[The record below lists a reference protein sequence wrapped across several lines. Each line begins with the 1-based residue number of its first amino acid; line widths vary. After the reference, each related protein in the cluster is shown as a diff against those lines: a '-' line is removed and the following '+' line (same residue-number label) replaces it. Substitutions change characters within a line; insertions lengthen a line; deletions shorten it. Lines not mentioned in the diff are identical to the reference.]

1 MLTCVNIHIYTPSII
16 KNITMARPKFK
27 DFFVTEI
34 KEGFGLIVKVNP
46 KLTPETLANA
56 LFLDRPMPPEPRRK
70 GKR

>member
-1 MLTCVNIHIYTPSII
+1 
-16 KNITMARPKFK
+16 MARPRFK

-46 KLTPETLANA
+46 KLTAEDLAQA
-56 LFLDRPMPPEPRRK
+56 LFLDRPFNSRR